1 MNKKRKLAL
10 ILTSPI
16 MLCLIIAIAFVSVLM
31 YAMYGKWEFK
41 DGIKEIFGDEFIN
54 SVNKF
59 TRRIHAK
66 SKN

>member
-10 ILTSPI
+10 AITSPI
-16 MLCLIIAIAFVSVLM
+16 ILLMIIAIVFAAVLM
-31 YAMYGKWEFK
+31 YAMNGKWEFK